1 MSLVNILMEQLS
13 GGAAQQI
20 GKQLGVDSGAA
31 SKAIAGA
38 LPMVLGGL
46 ARNAQQ
52 KGGADALLGAL
63 DRDHDGSVLNDV
75 AGFLGKGPDRQGE
88 GILGHVFG
96 DRRSAVES
104 TLGQAS
110 GLDGAKAGQLMAMLA
125 PLVMGALSKQKQSQ
139 GLDASGLAAM
149 LGQEQ
154 KSAGGSAGQAMGM
167 VGKLLDRDG
176 DGDIKD
182 DVAKL
187 GAGLLGSLLG
197 GKR

>member
-1 MSLVNILMEQLS
+1 MEQLS
-13 GGAAQQI
+13 GGAARQI
-20 GKQLGVDSGAA
+20 GQQLGVDEGAA

-52 KGGADALLGAL
+52 QGGADALLGAL
-63 DRDHDGSVLNDV
+63 DRDHDGSVLDDV
-75 AGFLGKGPDRQGE
+75 AGYLGKGPDRQGD

-96 DRRSAVES
+96 GRRSAVES

-110 GLDGAKAGQLMAMLA
+110 GLDSAKAGQLMAMLA
-125 PLVMGALSKQKQSQ
+125 PVVMGALGKQKRAQ

-154 KSAGGSAGQAMGM
+154 QRASGSAGQAMGM

>member
-1 MSLVNILMEQLS
+1 MSLVNVLMEQLS
-13 GGAAQQI
+13 GGTTRQI
-20 GKQLGVDSGAA
+20 GQQLGVDEGAA

-46 ARNAQQ
+46 ARNAQKQ
-52 KGGADALLGAL
+52 GGADALLGAL
-63 DRDHDGSVLNDV
+63 DRDHDGSVLDDV
-75 AGFLGKGPDRQGE
+75 AGFLGKGAGSQGD

-96 DRRSAVES
+96 SRRSAVES

-110 GLDGAKAGQLMAMLA
+110 GLDSGKAGQLMAMLA
-125 PLVMGALSKQKQSQ
+125 PIVMGALAKQKQSQ

-149 LGQEQ
+149 LGQERQ
-154 KSAGGSAGQAMGM
+154 SAGGGAGQAMDM
-167 VGKLLDRDG
+167 VSSLLDRDG

-187 GAGLLGSLLG
+187 GAGLLGGLLG
-197 GKR
+197 RKR